1 MYVHMSLYPFIYAPT
16 HPKTC
21 IYKRTQCNTY
31 THMKKRER
39 KRGRRERSRKRE
51 GERKNRNRRSMVRPL
66 PIWAG

>member
-21 IYKRTQCNTY
+21 IYKHAQCNTY

-39 KRGRRERSRKRE
+39 KEKGKEREK
-51 GERKNRNRRSMVRPL
+51 
-66 PIWAG
+66 